1 MIPTVQRGVRKQP
14 VAENEYDTWINREV
28 LPFLAQVRQALNY
41 VNRQQAT
48 ISTAATAT
56 FTTIWS
62 SADLGVN
69 TAVRLDAYIQGIAT
83 AARAAFTITGLFYN
97 NGATAQEGA
106 TVAGYTQN
114 AAGYAVRYQ
123 VVGNHID
130 VQVQD
135 AGVATVNWTA
145 VIDAQVAP

>member
-1 MIPTVQRGVRKQP
+1 MIPTVIRGVRKQP
-14 VAENEYDTWINREV
+14 VAESEYDTWINREV
-28 LPFLAQVRQALNY
+28 IPFMQQVRQGINY
-41 VNRQQAT
+41 INRQQAT

-62 SADLGVN
+62 SDDLAVN
-69 TAVRLDAYIQGIAT
+69 TAARLDAYIQGLT
-83 AARAAFTITGLFYN
+83 TTARAAFTITGLFYN
-97 NGATAQEGA
+97 NGATAQEGV

-114 AAGYAVRYQ
+114 AAGYAVRYL

-135 AGVATVNWTA
+135 AGIATVNWTA